1 MAKADDTAA
10 SATPDPA
17 IAASSSST
25 SSSLAKGEINY
36 NFVTGM
42 YAIASLIFVV
52 LIVLDKVV
60 VVPQVEGFWIIF
72 APFIPCLL
80 VSLPLRSRWLK
91 RRTEEVAQ
99 KKDK

>member
-1 MAKADDTAA
+1 MLRAA
-10 SATPDPA
+10 VAVLHVGAFTSA
-17 IAASSSST
+17 
-25 SSSLAKGEINY
+25 
-36 NFVTGM
+36 FVVTGM

>member
-60 VVPQVEGFWIIF
+60 VVPQVEGFWIATGPRPSNVTVLMPPI
-72 APFIPCLL
+72 
-80 VSLPLRSRWLK
+80 
-91 RRTEEVAQ
+91 
-99 KKDK
+99 